1 MNISAKTF
9 NEEQFNVVL
18 GTKTTRLAPNGHGP
32 ARSTCRAQRACN
44 APDERIRRACTMLW
58 QSCNG
63 QHNQKLQIANNNTLK
78 FEWISMLVRTAPRKA
93 KTINQRIM
101 LTTGTKQTFQMPK
114 KQKTRKNP
122 SGKNKLLDM
131 KRAFY
136 RRKILIIGILRAVG
150 LIFSTSA
157 KKKNKVLSTIKKRPR
172 SRRKRCR
179 SKNMTSNGK

>member
-1 MNISAKTF
+1 MATDP
-9 NEEQFNVVL
+9 Q
-18 GTKTTRLAPNGHGP
+18 GQRA
-32 ARSTCRAQRACN
+32 ARSVRAMRQTSAFVVPVLCSGN
-44 APDERIRRACTMLW
+44 LVTDK
-58 QSCNG
+58 
-63 QHNQKLQIANNNTLK
+63 HNQKLQIANNNTLK

-114 KQKTRKNP
+114 KKKTRKNP

-157 KKKNKVLSTIKKRPR
+157 KKKEQGSPR
-172 SRRKRCR
+172 SKSALGAAERDAEAKI
-179 SKNMTSNGK
+179 